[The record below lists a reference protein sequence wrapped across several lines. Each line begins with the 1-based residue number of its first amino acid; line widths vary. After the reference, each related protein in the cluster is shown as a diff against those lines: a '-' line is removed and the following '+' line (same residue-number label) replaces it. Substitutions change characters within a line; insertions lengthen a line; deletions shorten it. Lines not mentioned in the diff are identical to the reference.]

1 LPEKDK
7 ARTVDEVLRRAYIG
21 DGTVRASLK
30 EKFLALPPG
39 LSDTSEHKNLTEPE
53 WNAVTDKIH
62 SLRKFGERGGAI
74 SHPGRELLDKIRYN
88 GFGGPTTKDCLGA
101 AVELGNLADSEQAEE
116 MLDPKN

>member
-1 LPEKDK
+1 MPEKDK